1 MHRFIHR
8 ENIKHFKELLER
20 TADEAEHNRILKLLA
35 EEETK
40 TSAIQPDKRWKV
52 VWGSRS

>member
-20 TADEAEHNRILKLLA
+20 TTDESERKRILKLLA

-40 TSAIQPDKRWKV
+40 TSEIQPDKRSEV
-52 VWGSRS
+52 VWDSRS

>member
-40 TSAIQPDKRWKV
+40 TSEIQPDKRSEV
-52 VWGSRS
+52 VWDSRS